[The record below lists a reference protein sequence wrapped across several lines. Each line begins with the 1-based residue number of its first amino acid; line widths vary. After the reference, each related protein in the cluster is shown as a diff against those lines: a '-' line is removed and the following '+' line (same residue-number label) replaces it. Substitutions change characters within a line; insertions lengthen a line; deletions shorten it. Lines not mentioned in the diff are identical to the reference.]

1 MNFSKLI
8 QVSKAILPLFLILV
22 FFSQESNAQSKSF
35 KENAFKIIK
44 TAGVTNLSA
53 YEKALNVPD
62 IESFRYR
69 TKRNT
74 IEFDNG
80 FTVELLSA
88 QELFIK
94 GEIIEPNNYSDT
106 RDKRYIQP
114 IFHLADN
121 GSLIALHSK
130 ILK

>member
-1 MNFSKLI
+1 MNFFKLI
-8 QVSKAILPLFLILV
+8 QESKAILPLFLILA
-22 FFSQESNAQSKSF
+22 FFSHKSNAQSKSF

-53 YEKALNVPD
+53 YEKALKVPD
-62 IESFRYR
+62 IESFRYK

-74 IEFDNG
+74 LAFDNG
-80 FTVELLSA
+80 ITVELLSA

-94 GEIIEPNNYSDT
+94 GEAVEPNNYSDS
-106 RDKRYIQP
+106 RDKKYIQP

-121 GSLIALHSK
+121 GSLIAMYTK

>member
-1 MNFSKLI
+1 MKFSKLI
-8 QVSKAILPLFLILV
+8 QISRVILPLSLILV

-35 KENAFKIIK
+35 KESTFKIIK
-44 TAGVTNLSA
+44 TAGVTDLSV

-74 IEFDNG
+74 LVFDNG
-80 FTVELLSA
+80 ITVELLSA

-94 GEIIEPNNYSDT
+94 GEIVEPNNYSDT

-114 IFHLADN
+114 IFHLAEN
-121 GSLIALHSK
+121 GSLIAMHTK